1 MSESRRDHEQRI
13 HAVLR
18 HIDAHLAE
26 PLTLTELAGVAH
38 FSPFHFHRLFAA
50 WMGGETL
57 GDYLSRRRLELAA
70 YRMLAQP
77 RLSVLE
83 LALAV
88 GFGSGEAFARAF
100 KLRFGSAPTAWR
112 ARMRQDR
119 NLDQVLRKLD
129 QAAGEP
135 HLNNEAS
142 PLKAEEASAMQI
154 RLVQR
159 PEVAVTY
166 LRYEGP
172 LGLPVQAF
180 WRQRVQP
187 WLRQNALQGQAL
199 FGISHD
205 DPGISDA
212 ERCRYDAAAE
222 LPTGFVAGPGR
233 LTSQLPGGLYAALPF
248 YGRSDR
254 IGAAWTGLLRDW
266 LPESGWQ
273 LDHRPCFEHYPVDAK
288 VDRETGEFACEI
300 CVPVA
305 LL

>member
-1 MSESRRDHEQRI
+1 M

-26 PLTLTELAGVAH
+26 ALTLAQLAEVAH

-50 WMGGETL
+50 CMGGETL
-57 GDYLSRRRLELAA
+57 GDYLSRRRIELAA
-70 YRMLAQP
+70 GRMLAQP

-88 GFGSGEAFARAF
+88 GFGSGEAFSRAF
-100 KLRFGSAPTAWR
+100 KSRFGSTPTAWR
-112 ARMRQDR
+112 TRMRQDR
-119 NLDQVLRKLD
+119 NLDQLRRKID
-129 QAAGEP
+129 QAAAEP
-135 HLNNEAS
+135 TLNTGASLFNQEAR
-142 PLKAEEASAMQI
+142 AMNV
-154 RLVQR
+154 RLVER
-159 PEVAVTY
+159 PETAVTY

-180 WRQRVQP
+180 WRQRVRP
-187 WLRQNALQGQAL
+187 WLQQNDLQDRAL

-205 DPGISDA
+205 DPGISDP

-222 LPTGFVAGPGR
+222 LPPGFLAGPRR
-233 LTSQLPGGLYAALPF
+233 LTSVLPGGRYATLPF

-254 IGAAWTGLLRDW
+254 IGEAWTGLLRDW

-273 LDHRPCFEHYPVDAK
+273 LDHRPCFEHYPVGAK
-288 VDRETGEFACEI
+288 VDGQTGEFECEI
-300 CVPVA
+300 CIPVA
-305 LL
+305 SL